1 MFDIPSYC
9 TTRETQLEKAGIH
22 IADVLKRAG
31 VDRSSWT
38 GWKNRGK
45 LPQLSKL
52 KVIDEEI
59 EKALAEVGQGAVS

>member
-9 TTRETQLEKAGIH
+9 TTRETELEKAGIH
-22 IADVLKRAG
+22 IAEILKRAG

-45 LPQLSKL
+45 LPQLKKL
-52 KVIDEEI
+52 ERVDREI
-59 EKALAEVGQGAVS
+59 KRALAEAERAA